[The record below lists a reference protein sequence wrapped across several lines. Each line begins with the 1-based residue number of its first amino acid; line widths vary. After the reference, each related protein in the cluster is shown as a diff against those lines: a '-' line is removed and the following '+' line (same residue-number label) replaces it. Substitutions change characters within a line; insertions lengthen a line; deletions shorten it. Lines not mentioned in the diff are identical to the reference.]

1 MKLLVQQTD
10 TVFTKIIDRKQKI
23 ATDLTG
29 KFPVTSNRGNNHLF
43 VLYDYD
49 SNCIRIRPMKSRA
62 DSKFIRFFTDLHG
75 HLLARGLKPEYMR
88 LYNEAS
94 PDFQIELKVKNIDV
108 QLAPPRNVSPQC
120 SGTGNQHIKDH
131 FIAVLCSTDPD
142 LPIQNWDR
150 LVEQVEITLNLLL
163 PSRLN
168 PKLSSYAQLNGTFDY
183 NRTPMPPPGTRT
195 LVHEKPHN
203 RGT

>member
-1 MKLLVQQTD
+1 MKLLVQQTN
-10 TVFTKIIDRKQKI
+10 TVFANIIYRKQKI

-49 SNCIRIRPMKSRA
+49 SNCIRIHPMKSRA

-108 QLAPPRNVSPQC
+108 QLAHPGMYLRNSAERAI
-120 SGTGNQHIKDH
+120 STFKDH

-142 LPIQNWDR
+142 LPIKNWDR
-150 LVEQVEITLNLLL
+150 LV
-163 PSRLN
+163 
-168 PKLSSYAQLNGTFDY
+168 
-183 NRTPMPPPGTRT
+183 
-195 LVHEKPHN
+195 
-203 RGT
+203 